1 MLHRADPDL
10 LLELKRYGMVSIESC
25 FNCGNCSAVCPLS
38 SETDSFPRR
47 MIRYA
52 QLGMRERLLSSKELW
67 MCYYCG
73 ECTATCPRQAD
84 PGEFMAATRRYAIA
98 KYDRLG
104 IAQLL
109 YTSTGFNVLFV
120 VALAMVLA
128 MFLYTSH
135 GPMAGGTLQLFK
147 FIPAQVIHNL
157 GLAVIVLVT
166 LTGIWGVINMSIQ
179 VGKTKGFPKGVHL
192 NWMGALWEVILVEV
206 LGHKRYRQDCET
218 NTEDRPWY
226 LRKWF
231 FHAATIWGF
240 LGLLVAT
247 MLDYLLD
254 LTGIKTTGTW
264 EPLWHPIRLLGTV
277 AGLSLIYGTTAII
290 LRRLRKADETTVHA
304 TASDWTFL
312 ILLWLS
318 GVSGFLLEIS
328 LYLPTTPIWGYWM
341 LLFHVTVAMELVV
354 LAPFT
359 KFAHAFYRTVALYIH
374 ALKPVPEV
382 EQAGMEATD

>member
-1 MLHRADPDL
+1 
-10 LLELKRYGMVSIESC
+10 
-25 FNCGNCSAVCPLS
+25 
-38 SETDSFPRR
+38 

-382 EQAGMEATD
+382 ERAGMEATD